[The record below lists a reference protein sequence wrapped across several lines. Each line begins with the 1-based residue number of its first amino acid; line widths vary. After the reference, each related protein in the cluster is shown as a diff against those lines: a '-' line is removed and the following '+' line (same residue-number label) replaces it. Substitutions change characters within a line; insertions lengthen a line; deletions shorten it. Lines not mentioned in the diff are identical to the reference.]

1 MLIRI
6 INPNTTSSMTMKI
19 GAAAKIAASPG
30 VEISAVNPSF
40 GPTSIEGYF
49 DEVFSVPG
57 LIEEIGKAAGA
68 DAVVIACFDDTG
80 LDAAR
85 CATTAPVIGIG
96 EAAFHMASLI
106 AAKFSVV
113 TTLSRSIAPIEH
125 NLARYGLAGCA
136 RALVRPKRRARE
148 NSPAPALAA
157 AQRAPR
163 DPLKSPILVQPQLI
177 VTAPDR
183 RQPKRRRL
191 TAARAAPLRTR
202 DSVPNRARSRTIV
215 GRVA

>member
-1 MLIRI
+1 MLICV

-125 NLARYGLAGCA
+125 NLVRYGLAA
-136 RALVRPKRRARE
+136 RARVCAPAMCPCSRSRSRAPMRGVGSKRRSSVRSQRTAPRR
-148 NSPAPALAA
+148 SCSGAPA
-157 AQRAPR
+157 
-163 DPLKSPILVQPQLI
+163 
-177 VTAPDR
+177 
-183 RQPKRRRL
+183 
-191 TAARAAPLRTR
+191 
-202 DSVPNRARSRTIV
+202 
-215 GRVA
+215 